1 MRVNFAEQIVTRRL
15 ICRPYRAA
23 FVPTYHAWMQDPW
36 LRAQTSS
43 DELTLEEE
51 YAAQRR
57 WVDDDDKLTFIFF
70 EASLVAAAA
79 CGAPSA
85 APASARAST
94 VGMAGDANLFILD
107 ERRTRDEYWGG
118 AGDGRVAEVMVMV
131 GEPTARRQGFAREA
145 VSALLRYGAERLG
158 IRGFIV
164 KISEENVASI
174 ALFSQL
180 GFRHVKKVAAFKED
194 HFIRDWVAED
204 FTGPYDVRADEPGE
218 DEDVRP

>member
-70 EASLVAAAA
+70 EAALSA
-79 CGAPSA
+79 GAGA
-85 APASARAST
+85 GAGAASAVA
-94 VGMAGDANLFILD
+94 GMAGDANLFILD

-131 GEPTARRQGFAREA
+131 GEPTARRRGFAREA
-145 VSALLRYGAERLG
+145 VTALLRYGAERLG
-158 IRGFIV
+158 VRGFVV
-164 KISEENVASI
+164 KISEDNAASI
-174 ALFSQL
+174 ALFAQL

-194 HFIRDWVAED
+194 HFIRDWAADD
-204 FTGPYDVRADEPGE
+204 FPGAYDVRADEPAAE
-218 DEDVRP
+218 DL